1 MATNLQK
8 VAYRWQHPEE
18 SYVAYLQGHATISR
32 RRYLEKLLGRLDDA
46 DVCNLQMIQ
55 NLLGQELLHY
65 NSEEKDIYDQLI
77 LLMRSVVY
85 VLEQDPSEII
95 NLDDF
100 VTGIALDDSVMEES
114 ISTSTVSRES
124 NRFVFEAAKY
134 SISSPLIYT
143 PAEKGIGEGI
153 FRDFVTFKRKTVYTI
168 KYDPQDPNLRSFNG
182 RDEVNVFLNNYL
194 AGRIVA
200 DEFSSRIFSA
210 IVFLRNLQEKDY
222 RFAIVN
228 SSIISYSGED
238 SNTVTVGKFST
249 KLLKKNTFDN
259 PDFEINLQQQLVNF
273 PISLSWKDVKTPY
286 GHERVVFLL

>member
-8 VAYRWQHPEE
+8 ITHRWHHPEE
-18 SYVAYLQGHATISR
+18 SYKEYLQGHTEISR

-65 NSEEKDIYDQLI
+65 NDEEKDIYDQLI

-85 VLEQDPSEII
+85 VLEQDSSEIVD
-95 NLDDF
+95 LDAF
-100 VTGIALDDSVMEES
+100 VTNIALDDSVLAE
-114 ISTSTVSRES
+114 STSASTASRES

-153 FRDFVTFKRKTVYTI
+153 FRDFVTFKRKAVYTI

-182 RDEVNVFLNNYL
+182 RNEVNVFLSNYM

-200 DEFSSRIFSA
+200 DEFNSRIFSA
-210 IVFLRNLQEKDY
+210 IVFLRNLQEKDF
-222 RFAIVN
+222 RFAIVT
-228 SSIISYSGED
+228 G
-238 SNTVTVGKFST
+238 
-249 KLLKKNTFDN
+249 
-259 PDFEINLQQQLVNF
+259 Q
-273 PISLSWKDVKTPY
+273 
-286 GHERVVFLL
+286 